1 MFGFIIYRESCQSPA
16 EMIAVAPAPV
26 LQAAYFCDGLRKVCI
41 EFDHNVDGSEK
52 CADIFDSDTLSLLGD
67 GE

>member
-1 MFGFIIYRESCQSPA
+1 M
-16 EMIAVAPAPV
+16 AVAPPPV
-26 LQAAYFCDGLRKVCI
+26 IRRAQFYDGLQKVRL

-52 CADIFDSDTLSLLGD
+52 CSDVFSLQTLALLGD

>member
-1 MFGFIIYRESCQSPA
+1 MFAFIIYRESCQSPA
-16 EMIAVAPAPV
+16 ELIALAPAPV
-26 LQAAYFCDGLRKVCI
+26 LQVAHFCDGLRKVCI

-52 CADIFDSDTLSLLGD
+52 CADVFDSDTLSLLGD

>member
-1 MFGFIIYRESCQSPA
+1 MFAFIIYRESCQSPA
-16 EMIAVAPAPV
+16 ELIAVAPAPV
-26 LQAAYFCDGLRKVCI
+26 LQTARFCDGLRKVRI

-52 CADIFDSDTLSLLGD
+52 CADVFDSDTLSLLGD

>member
-1 MFGFIIYRESCQSPA
+1 
-16 EMIAVAPAPV
+16 VAPAPV
-26 LQAAYFCDGLRKVCI
+26 MQMACFCDGLRKVRI
-41 EFDHNVDGSEK
+41 EFDYNVDGSEK